1 MTKLPPNNLF
11 VVAAQQ
17 ECTQLAERKGDEEQH
32 HRHRGRIPHLKA
44 DKGMVE
50 QVGHQGMGGVI
61 GAGHPGEL
69 HRDVKDG
76 ERGDDGVDGAEQE
89 LRLHHGQG
97 HIKELLKTSQLVIG
111 DLCVHINISEAS
123 YHRYTNFTSYMKT
136 DIFIHACIFL
146 KQYIESHHIPY
157 TQEEKRLIKTLDLF
171 QISSNSNLNCN

>member
-1 MTKLPPNNLF
+1 MRNVFYSSYRKNESWIIYFLSDLCQILLIPPNNMDTKRNQTL
-11 VVAAQQ
+11 
-17 ECTQLAERKGDEEQH
+17 EEIEENKIVSEHYQN
-32 HRHRGRIPHLKA
+32 RIKL
-44 DKGMVE
+44 
-50 QVGHQGMGGVI
+50 
-61 GAGHPGEL
+61 
-69 HRDVKDG
+69 
-76 ERGDDGVDGAEQE
+76 
-89 LRLHHGQG
+89 
-97 HIKELLKTSQLVIG
+97 IKELLKTSQLVIG

>member
-1 MTKLPPNNLF
+1 MRVGLYIFIRPLPNIINNPKQYGYKRNQTLEEIEENKIVSEHYQNRIKL
-11 VVAAQQ
+11 
-17 ECTQLAERKGDEEQH
+17 
-32 HRHRGRIPHLKA
+32 
-44 DKGMVE
+44 
-50 QVGHQGMGGVI
+50 
-61 GAGHPGEL
+61 
-69 HRDVKDG
+69 
-76 ERGDDGVDGAEQE
+76 
-89 LRLHHGQG
+89 
-97 HIKELLKTSQLVIG
+97 IKELLKTSQLVIG